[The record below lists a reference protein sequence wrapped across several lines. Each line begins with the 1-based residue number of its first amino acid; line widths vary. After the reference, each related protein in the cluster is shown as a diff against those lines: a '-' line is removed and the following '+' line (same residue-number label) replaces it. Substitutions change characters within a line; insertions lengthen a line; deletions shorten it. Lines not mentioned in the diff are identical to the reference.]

1 MTLREIHGFDSP
13 QHFSDFYRSLEDAVK
28 NKELTVVP
36 VGQPYA
42 SVMFEE
48 RWYRTA
54 AGQVWRLV
62 NPDFPFK
69 GVFEQVMQ

>member
-1 MTLREIHGFDSP
+1 MILGEIHGFDSP
-13 QHFSDFYRSLEDAVK
+13 QHFSDFYRSIGDAVEK
-28 NKELTVVP
+28 QELTAVP
-36 VGQPYA
+36 VEQPYA

-54 AGQVWRLV
+54 GGQVWRLV

-69 GVFEQVMQ
+69 GVFEQVNQ